1 MVIFEGE
8 TQRAE
13 HELARAVVGL
23 GRHPQNDIV
32 LDDRTLSRFHARIER
47 RDDLFVVVDLG
58 AQNGV
63 HLNGIRIEGEALLA
77 TGDRIDLGRYT
88 AVFQAPKAGK
98 AKNGQNGQNGHNG
111 HHGQNGQNGHGAPS
125 PPPRDTHGDD
135 LDIDL
140 DVDLDLDGDLDAGL
154 DADLGR
160 GGAQKVGLSARTS
173 AGPGPSFDGAS
184 QVEYMP
190 PTPTLVLL
198 FNGMEVSRH
207 ELTDAGLLVGR
218 SKQCDVV
225 ISLLGL
231 SRKHSRVVMTDD
243 GVLVEDLGSQNGTW
257 VNNERIDDNRL
268 LRHGDLLNFYDYSVL
283 FLEDGD
289 VEVGFP
295 GAGFNGPNTGGVG
308 DDLSARETDQAL
320 NPPTG
325 VPRLR
330 QPTTRSPL
338 ADDVPDDETA
348 LGRQRPG
355 GKRRTDDGLN
365 LDDLGEG
372 SYLGDEFED
381 GASKQRDNPLLD
393 DDDLG
398 APASKSPQGLG
409 TELIDSP
416 DLSRGSPDEDLEAD
430 IAFSSSAQNAEDFVG
445 PTTAGD
451 LQRLGDRT
459 STGVEIPG
467 MGGWPTDDELEQAL
481 MVFEATSVTLE
492 VKLKGRPYA
501 QIPLS
506 QPVMRLGSDPRC
518 EISMPKSSGLRAWHV
533 TFTMVGATVMVVRS
547 NKQSPLEKDGRDAD
561 VGILE
566 NGDAITMGKVEVL
579 VRMRR

>member
-1 MVIFEGE
+1 MTRLVIFEGE

-47 RDDLFVVVDLG
+47 RDDRYVVVDLG

-88 AVFQAPKAGK
+88 AVFQAPKSGK
-98 AKNGQNGQNGHNG
+98 NGHNG
-111 HHGQNGQNGHGAPS
+111 HNGHQGHAAKA
-125 PPPRDTHGDD
+125 DD
-135 LDIDL
+135 LDLDL
-140 DVDLDLDGDLDAGL
+140 DVDLDMDLDRDGDGGD
-154 DADLGR
+154 DDL
-160 GGAQKVGLSARTS
+160 GLSARTS
-173 AGPGPSFDGAS
+173 AGLGPSFDEAS
-184 QVEYMP
+184 QVEYVP

-207 ELTDAGLLVGR
+207 ELTDAGLVVGR

-231 SRKHSRVVMTDD
+231 SRKHSKVVLTDD
-243 GVLVEDLGSQNGTW
+243 GVVVEDLGSQNGTW
-257 VNNERIDDNRL
+257 VNNERIDENRL

-295 GAGFNGPNTGGVG
+295 GAGFNPPNTGGVA

-320 NPPTG
+320 NPPTA
-325 VPRLR
+325 VPRPR

-338 ADDVPDDETA
+338 ADDVPEDETA

-355 GKRRTDDGLN
+355 RRRTDDGLN

-393 DDDLG
+393 DDDDDLG
-398 APASKSPQGLG
+398 LSSSKPPGIG

-430 IAFSSSAQNAEDFVG
+430 IAFSSSAQAADDFVG

-451 LQRLGDRT
+451 LQRLSDRT
-459 STGVEIPG
+459 STGVENPG
-467 MGGWPTDDELEQAL
+467 MGGWPSDDELEQAL
-481 MVFEATSVTLE
+481 MVLEATSVTLE
-492 VKLKGRPYA
+492 VKLKGRHYA

-506 QPVMRLGSDPRC
+506 QPVMRMGSDPRC
-518 EISMPKSSGLRAWHV
+518 EISMPKSSGLRPWHV
-533 TFTMVGATVMVVRS
+533 TFTMVGASVMVVRA
-547 NKQSPLEKDGRDAD
+547 NRASPLEKDGRDAD
-561 VGILE
+561 VAILE
-566 NGDAITMGKVEVL
+566 NGDSIMMGKVEIA